1 MTIRKEVNNNN
12 KKQNNVK
19 ENEDDERP
27 LLVNYNNKLYDIK
40 KFVSKH
46 PGGRKV
52 LEKVAGSSID
62 KFMKGEERIMGVKHE
77 HSEAAF
83 EMLERYSLD
92 QSFKKDALIDSNQ
105 PVMFE
110 VGNLKEKYWR
120 WIHEPYDGKLR
131 LFKSDFL
138 ESLTNTKWWMIPAV
152 WMPLVAYFASN
163 GLNLM
168 YQMFGLSKGVL
179 LASLLFTMGTLTWTL
194 LEYSLHRGVFHW
206 KPNPTS
212 YNQITFHFALH
223 GLHHKTPMDGD
234 RLVFPPTAALLIIG
248 FFYLFYRTFLP
259 YSIFCCFC
267 SGKLFGYICYDLI
280 HYYLHHGR
288 PRPTTNLH
296 FRKVYHHNHHFKDFD
311 AGYGIST
318 SLWDYIFNTEGSGPL

>member
-1 MTIRKEVNNNN
+1 MKNNSINDDNNNI
-12 KKQNNVK
+12 
-19 ENEDDERP
+19 NEDLDERP
-27 LLVNYNNKLYDIK
+27 LLVNYKNKLYDIK
-40 KFVSKH
+40 KFASKH
-46 PGGRKV
+46 PGGKKV
-52 LEKVAGSSID
+52 LEKVAGSNID
-62 KFMKGEERIMGVKHE
+62 KFMRGEERIMGVRHE

-92 QSFKKDALIDSNQ
+92 QSFKKDKLVDSNQ

-138 ESLTNTKWWMIPAV
+138 ESLTNTKWWVIPLV
-152 WMPLVAYFASN
+152 WMPLVIYFAFN

-168 YQMFGLSKGVL
+168 YQMFGLTKAVATS
-179 LASLLFTMGTLTWTL
+179 SILFTLGTLTWTL

-206 KPNPTS
+206 KPNPKS

-234 RLVFPPTAALLIIG
+234 RLVFPPTPALLIIG
-248 FFYLFYRTFLP
+248 FFYLFIVHFYHIQYFVVFVVE
-259 YSIFCCFC
+259 S
-267 SGKLFGYICYDLI
+267 
-280 HYYLHHGR
+280 YL
-288 PRPTTNLH
+288 
-296 FRKVYHHNHHFKDFD
+296 D
-311 AGYGIST
+311 ISVM
-318 SLWDYIFNTEGSGPL
+318 I

>member
-1 MTIRKEVNNNN
+1 MTIRKERNIRSND
-12 KKQNNVK
+12 
-19 ENEDDERP
+19 EDDERP
-27 LLVNYNNKLYDIK
+27 LLVNYKNKLYDIK
-40 KFVSKH
+40 KFASKH

-52 LEKVAGSSID
+52 LEKVAGSNID

-92 QSFKKDALIDSNQ
+92 QSFKKDKLVDSNQ

-131 LFKSDFL
+131 LFESNFL
-138 ESLTNTKWWMIPAV
+138 ESLTNTKWWCKG
-152 WMPLVAYFASN
+152 YCR
-163 GLNLM
+163 
-168 YQMFGLSKGVL
+168 LSKGVVT
-179 LASLLFTMGTLTWTL
+179 ASVLFTMGTLTWTL

-234 RLVFPPTAALLIIG
+234 RLVFPPTPALLIIG
-248 FFYLFYRTFLP
+248 FFYLVYRSFLP

-318 SLWDYIFNTEGSGPL
+318 SLWDYIFDTEGSGPL